1 MAIAGKSDKIL
12 GLRATSFTFLK
23 ITVTKL
29 RIEQLMLEQVQYI
42 TNEQGERVGVLLNI
56 EVYQR
61 LVNPLTADSE
71 CLTGLNKDELQA
83 LANSKLAPSFQA
95 ALNHL
100 LTQNAESELSANE
113 LAELEDLLAEID
125 QLTLLKT
132 RARYTLTRLQELAA
146 VL

>member
-1 MAIAGKSDKIL
+1 M
-12 GLRATSFTFLK
+12 K

-29 RIEQLMLEQVQYI
+29 RIEKLMSEQVQYI

-71 CLTGLNKDELQA
+71 CLAGLNKDELQA
-83 LANSKLAPSFQA
+83 LANSKLAPGFQEV
-95 ALNHL
+95 LNHL

-113 LAELEDLLAEID
+113 LAELEDLLAQID